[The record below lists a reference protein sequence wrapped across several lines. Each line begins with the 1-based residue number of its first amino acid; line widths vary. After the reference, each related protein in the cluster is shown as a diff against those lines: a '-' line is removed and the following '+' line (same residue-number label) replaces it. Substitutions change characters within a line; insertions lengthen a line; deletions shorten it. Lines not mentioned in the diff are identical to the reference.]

1 MKKLNNFGKALYQFR
16 NSKGVSLEKIS
27 NFTKIN
33 QAYFEEFE
41 KGNFS
46 VKSEVYIRL
55 FLIEYIKYIDSSRL
69 EEIMNN
75 FDKSYNGKSKSTST
89 LTFVPTGGSKDNIDN
104 IDNTKNIF
112 NSEIYTPKKI
122 ALIIATFLVI
132 MLVFWAAGW
141 AIESKP

>member
-1 MKKLNNFGKALYQFR
+1 MKKLKNFGKALYQFR
-16 NSKGVSLEKIS
+16 NSKNISLEKIS

-33 QAYFEEFE
+33 QKYFEEFE

-55 FLIEYIKYIDSSRL
+55 FLIEYIKYIDPTKL

-75 FDKSYNGKSKSTST
+75 FDISYNGKTKSSST
-89 LTFVPTGGSKDNIDN
+89 LTFLPTTNSEDSGNNID
-104 IDNTKNIF
+104 DSENIF
-112 NSEIYTPKKI
+112 NSENYTPKKI

-141 AIESKP
+141 AINSNP

>member
-1 MKKLNNFGKALYQFR
+1 MKKLKNFGKALYQFR
-16 NSKGVSLEKIS
+16 NSKNISLEKIS

-33 QAYFEEFE
+33 QKYFEEFE

-55 FLIEYIKYIDSSRL
+55 FLIEYIKYIDPTKL

-75 FDKSYNGKSKSTST
+75 FDISYNGKTKSSST
-89 LTFVPTGGSKDNIDN
+89 LTFLPTTNSEDSGNNID
-104 IDNTKNIF
+104 DSENIF
-112 NSEIYTPKKI
+112 NSENYTPKKI

-132 MLVFWAAGW
+132 MLVFWATGW
-141 AIESKP
+141 AINSNP

>member
-1 MKKLNNFGKALYQFR
+1 MKKLKNFGKALYQFR
-16 NSKGVSLEKIS
+16 NSKNISLEKIS

-33 QAYFEEFE
+33 QEYFEEFE

-89 LTFVPTGGSKDNIDN
+89 LTFVPTGGSEDNIDN
-104 IDNTKNIF
+104 IDNTENIF

-132 MLVFWAAGW
+132 MLVFWAVGW

>member
-1 MKKLNNFGKALYQFR
+1 MEKLKNFGKALYQFR
-16 NSKGVSLEKIS
+16 NSKNISLEKIS

-33 QAYFEEFE
+33 QEYFEAFE

-46 VKSEVYIRL
+46 LKSEVYIRL
-55 FLIEYIKYIDSSRL
+55 FLIEYIKYIDSDKL
-69 EEIMNN
+69 EEIMDN
-75 FDKSYNGKSKSTST
+75 FDKSYNGKSKSSST
-89 LTFVPTGGSKDNIDN
+89 LTFVPTEASEDNFINIDN
-104 IDNTKNIF
+104 SENIF

>member
-1 MKKLNNFGKALYQFR
+1 MKKLKNFGKALYQFR
-16 NSKGVSLEKIS
+16 NSKNISLEKIS

-33 QAYFEEFE
+33 QEYFEEFE

-55 FLIEYIKYIDSSRL
+55 FLIEYIKYIDSHKL
-69 EEIMNN
+69 EEIMSK
-75 FDKSYNGKSKSTST
+75 FDKSYNGKSKPSST
-89 LTFVPTGGSKDNIDN
+89 LTFIPAVDSKDNLKN
-104 IDNTKNIF
+104 IDNSENIF

-132 MLVFWAAGW
+132 MFVFWATGW
-141 AIESKP
+141 AIDSKS